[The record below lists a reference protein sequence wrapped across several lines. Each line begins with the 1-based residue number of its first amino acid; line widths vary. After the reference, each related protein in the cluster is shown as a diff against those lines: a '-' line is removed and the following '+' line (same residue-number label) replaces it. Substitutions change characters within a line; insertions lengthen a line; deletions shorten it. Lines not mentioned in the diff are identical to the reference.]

1 MPTSSNTTPRQTPQD
16 LEFASSIKGFF
27 SSIIGWFK
35 NIHSQIR
42 KPKTEPEAP
51 SRGATNLRRQVELAL
66 ENVEEREGILRTRV
80 RGDGARKMRLRSK
93 SAFGNIE
100 GQFSVSE
107 TAARSLLQE
116 KAEIMSR
123 GHN

>member
-1 MPTSSNTTPRQTPQD
+1 M
-16 LEFASSIKGFF
+16 
-27 SSIIGWFK
+27 
-35 NIHSQIR
+35 
-42 KPKTEPEAP
+42 
-51 SRGATNLRRQVELAL
+51 AL

-93 SAFGNIE
+93 SAYGNIE